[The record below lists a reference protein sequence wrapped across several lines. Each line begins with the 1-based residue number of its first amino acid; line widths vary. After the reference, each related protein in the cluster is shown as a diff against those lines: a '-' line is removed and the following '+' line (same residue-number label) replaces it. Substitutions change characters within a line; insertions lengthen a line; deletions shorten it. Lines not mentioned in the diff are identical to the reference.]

1 MSIAPNLVFISGASS
16 GIGFALAKAVPFES
30 RVIDIS
36 RSGAPGLEHF
46 EADLADPASWASVG
60 ALFEREMS
68 RFSGERVVFVHS
80 AGTLLPMGFAGEVD
94 AKGYAAQVLLN
105 SAAPQVLGDLFLRG
119 ASRCR
124 AQCQLLMI
132 GSGAAHTV
140 YRGWSAYC
148 GGKAGVDHWV
158 RTVGAELEHRGSST
172 RVASV
177 APGVV
182 ATAMQEQ
189 IRKVSE
195 SNFPDLGRFT
205 ELNEEG
211 KLRDPVDVA
220 RDLWQLVESGLE
232 NGSVLDLHDAGQDE

>member
-16 GIGFALAKAVPFES
+16 GIGLAVAKAVPFPA

-36 RSGAPGLEHF
+36 RSGAPGFEHF
-46 EADLADPASWASVG
+46 EADLSDPASWPSVG
-60 ALFEREMS
+60 ELFVREMS
-68 RFSGERVVFVHS
+68 DFPGERVVFVHS

-94 AKGYAAQVLLN
+94 EKGYAAQVLLN
-105 SAAPQVLGDLFLRG
+105 SAAPQVLGDAFLR
-119 ASRCR
+119 AALRCT
-124 AQCQLLMI
+124 AECQLLFV

-158 RTVGAELEHRGSST
+158 RTVGAELEHRGSRT

-189 IRKVSE
+189 IREMSA
-195 SNFPDLGRFT
+195 SHFPDLPRFV
-205 ELNEEG
+205 ELHEESQ
-211 KLRDPVDVA
+211 LRDAADVA
-220 RDLWQLVESGLE
+220 RDFWRLLESGLE
-232 NGSVLDLHDAGQDE
+232 NGSVLDLRDA

>member
-16 GIGFALAKAVPFES
+16 GIGLALAKAVPFEA

-36 RSGAPGLEHF
+36 RSGAPGFEHL
-46 EADLADPASWASVG
+46 EADLAVPASWESVR

-68 RFSGERVVFVHS
+68 GFSGERVVFVHS

-94 AKGYAAQVLLN
+94 AKGYTAQVLLN
-105 SAAPQVLGDLFLRG
+105 SAAPQVLGDAFPRS
-119 ASRCR
+119 ARNCPTR
-124 AQCQLLMI
+124 CQLLMV
-132 GSGAAHTV
+132 GSGAGSSV

-148 GGKAGVDHWV
+148 GGKAAVDHWV

-182 ATAMQEQ
+182 ATTMQEQ
-189 IRKVSE
+189 IRQMSE
-195 SNFPDLGRFT
+195 NDFPDLPRFT
-205 ELNEEG
+205 ELHEEDQ
-211 KLRDPVDVA
+211 LRDPIEVA
-220 RDLWQLVESGLE
+220 QDLWRLLEAGLE
-232 NGSVLDLHDAGQDE
+232 NGSVLDLRDA

>member
-1 MSIAPNLVFISGASS
+1 MSISPNLVFISGASS
-16 GIGFALAKAVPFES
+16 GIGLAVAKAVPFPA

-36 RSGAPGLEHF
+36 RSGAPGFEHF
-46 EADLADPASWASVG
+46 EADLSDPGSWASVG
-60 ALFEREMS
+60 ELFLREMS
-68 RFSGERVVFVHS
+68 GFSGERVVFVHS

-94 AKGYAAQVLLN
+94 EKSYAAQVLLN
-105 SAAPQVLGDLFLRG
+105 SAAPQVLGDAFLR
-119 ASRCR
+119 AALRCS
-124 AQCQLLMI
+124 AECQLLMV

-158 RTVGAELEHRGSST
+158 RTVGAELEHRGSRT

-189 IRKVSE
+189 IREMSE
-195 SNFPDLGRFT
+195 SDFPDLPRFV
-205 ELNEEG
+205 ELPEEG
-211 KLRDPVDVA
+211 QLRDSADVA
-220 RDLWQLVESGLE
+220 RDLWRLLESGLE
-232 NGSVLDLHDAGQDE
+232 NGSVLDLRDA

>member
-16 GIGFALAKAVPFES
+16 GIGLAVAKAVPFEA

-36 RSGAPGLEHF
+36 RSGAEGFEHF
-46 EADLADPASWASVG
+46 AADLADPASWAAVA
-60 ALFEREMS
+60 ALFEREMGGYA
-68 RFSGERVVFVHS
+68 GEQVVFVHS

-105 SAAPQVLGDLFLRG
+105 SAAPQILGDAFLRSASHCG
-119 ASRCR
+119 AR
-124 AQCQLLMI
+124 CQLLMV

-158 RTVGAELEHRGSST
+158 RTVGAELEHRGSRT

-182 ATAMQEQ
+182 ATSMQEQ
-189 IRKVSE
+189 IREMSE
-195 SNFPDLGRFT
+195 RDFPDLPRFV
-205 ELNEEG
+205 ELHEEG
-211 KLRDPVDVA
+211 QLRDSADVA
-220 RDLWQLVESGLE
+220 RDLWRLLESGLE
-232 NGSVLDLHDAGQDE
+232 NGSVLDLRDA

>member
-16 GIGFALAKAVPFES
+16 GIGLAVAKAVPFES

-36 RSGAPGLEHF
+36 RSGAPGFEHF

-60 ALFEREMS
+60 AHFAREMS
-68 RFSGERVVFVHS
+68 GFSGERVVFVHC

-105 SAAPQVLGDLFLRG
+105 SAAPQVLGDAFLRS
-119 ASRCR
+119 ASRCN
-124 AQCQLLMI
+124 AKCQLLMVS
-132 GSGAAHTV
+132 SGAANSV

-148 GGKAGVDHWV
+148 GGKAAVDHWV
-158 RTVGAELEHRGSST
+158 RTVGAELEQRGSST

-189 IRKVSE
+189 IRQMPE
-195 SNFPDLGRFT
+195 SDFPDLPRFL
-205 ELNEEG
+205 ELHEEG
-211 KLRDPVDVA
+211 QLRDSVDVA
-220 RDLWQLVESGLE
+220 RDLWRLLEAGLE
-232 NGSVLDLHDAGQDE
+232 NGSVLDLRDA

>member
-16 GIGFALAKAVPFES
+16 GIGLALAKAVPFEA
-30 RVIDIS
+30 RIIDIS
-36 RSGAPGLEHF
+36 RSGSRGLEHF
-46 EADLADPASWASVG
+46 EADLADPSSWESVG

-68 RFSGERVVFVHS
+68 SFGGERVLFVHS

-94 AKGYAAQVLLN
+94 AKSYTAQVLLN
-105 SAAPQVLGDLFLRG
+105 SAAPQILGDAFLRSATRCG
-119 ASRCR
+119 AR
-124 AQCQLLMI
+124 CQLLMI

-148 GGKAGVDHWV
+148 GGKAAVDHWV
-158 RTVGAELEHRGSST
+158 RTVGAELEHRGSSS

-189 IRKVSE
+189 IREVSE
-195 SNFPDLGRFT
+195 NDFPDVERFVA
-205 ELNEEG
+205 LAEEG
-211 KLRDPVDVA
+211 ELRDPDAVA
-220 RDLWQLVESGLE
+220 RELWQLLESGLE
-232 NGSVLDLHDAGQDE
+232 NGSVVDLRAT